1 MATALPLKNKKCITN
16 RFQLLIFEHSAIT
29 LRSKILSS
37 ALWQILLERITHEV
51 DFGIGHGGIERQGE
65 FVVADVLAF
74 GGGADLRFVG
84 GKALDGG
91 IVDGGLNTILFHEV
105 DELRTVDVLGKE
117 DGHDVV
123 GRCAAIVVAEGHG
136 EKIGQP
142 VEAAKVVRHP
152 GSARGIGF
160 GEPRKLH
167 KAERCSHFVDA
178 IVEAW
183 LEHVVGGGTAFHAVK
198 ARHGHAM

>member
-1 MATALPLKNKKCITN
+1 MLIPALL
-16 RFQLLIFEHSAIT
+16 
-29 LRSKILSS
+29 
-37 ALWQILLERITHEV
+37 QILLERVAHEV

-91 IVDGGLNTILFHEV
+91 IVDGGLDAIFFHEV
-105 DELRTVDVLGKE
+105 DEFGAVDVLGKE

-123 GRCAAIVVAEGHG
+123 GRCSAIVVAEGHG
-136 EKIGQP
+136 EKIGQA
-142 VEAAKVVRHP
+142 VEAPKVVRHP
-152 GSARGIGF
+152 GSARSVGF
-160 GEPRKLH
+160 GELGKLH
-167 KAERCSHFVDA
+167 KAEGCSHFVDA
-178 IVEAW
+178 IVEAR
-183 LEHVVGGGTAFHAVK
+183 LEHVVGGGTAFHTVK

>member
-37 ALWQILLERITHEV
+37 ALLQILLERVAHEV

-91 IVDGGLNTILFHEV
+91 IVDGGLDAIFFHEV
-105 DELRTVDVLGKE
+105 DEFGAVDVLGKE

-142 VEAAKVVRHP
+142 VEAPKVVRHP
-152 GSARGIGF
+152 SSARSVRF
-160 GEPRKLH
+160 GEASCTRP
-167 KAERCSHFVDA
+167 SDA
-178 IVEAW
+178 R
-183 LEHVVGGGTAFHAVK
+183 TSSM
-198 ARHGHAM
+198 R